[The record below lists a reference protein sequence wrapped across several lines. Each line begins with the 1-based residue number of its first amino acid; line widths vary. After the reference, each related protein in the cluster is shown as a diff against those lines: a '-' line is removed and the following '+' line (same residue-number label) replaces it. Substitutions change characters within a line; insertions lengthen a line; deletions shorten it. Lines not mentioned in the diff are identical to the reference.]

1 MKRPFTLAALGL
13 LTATSFSANAQIVL
27 DGKVTA
33 TEIGTGTNR
42 YQLASTYTG
51 THSVTGKGLQ
61 ALYVGASS
69 TKLYVMIVGSAETA
83 TDYPGYVVYLNVPG
97 KTGVAAGT
105 QLKGGSAGDSPLK
118 HTPTMDME
126 TDYGVRATLSPSS
139 MTDVYYSFV
148 DYTSGNTAPVAD
160 SYQGAGKKD
169 GTALTFS
176 TATGPFTGTRVALVK
191 SADLTAATTAGAG
204 LEMEFDLAAMGL
216 TTTSQINLMVGYV
229 KDGGAFTS
237 DVLPQVVGQ
246 TTDLGSSPN
255 FSTLAGRQN
264 VTYNLSTGILANRN
278 AIASALKFSVYPNP
292 SAGTAQVSYQVP
304 NGQQDVQM
312 EVFNCLGQRIQQ
324 LSLGRR
330 SGTQVQPLEALQAGS
345 YFVKLRVG
353 DQTTAQQLSVL

>member
-13 LTATSFSANAQIVL
+13 LTAASFSASAQIVL
-27 DGKVTA
+27 DGKVAA

-61 ALYVGASS
+61 SLYVGASS

-83 TDYPGYVVYLNVPG
+83 ADYPGYVLYLNVPG
-97 KTGVAAGT
+97 KNGVAAGT
-105 QLKGGSAGDSPLK
+105 QLKGGAAGDSPLK

-126 TDYGVRATLSPSS
+126 TDYGVRATLSPSA

-148 DYTSGNTAPVAD
+148 DYTNGNAAPVAD

-169 GTALTFS
+169 GTVLTFS
-176 TATGPFTGTRVALVK
+176 ATTGPFAGARAALVK
-191 SADLTAATTAGAG
+191 SADLTAATAAGSG
-204 LEMEFDLAAMGL
+204 LELEFDLAAMGL
-216 TTTSQINLMVGYV
+216 TSTSQINLMVGYV

-246 TTDLGSSPN
+246 TTDLGSSPD

-264 VTYNLSTGILANRN
+264 ITYNLSTGILASRS
-278 AIASALKFSVYPNP
+278 AVASALKFNVYPNP
-292 SAGTAQVSYQVP
+292 SPATATIDYVVSGKQEVAL
-304 NGQQDVQM
+304 D
-312 EVFNCLGQRIQQ
+312 VFNSLGQRVRSIASGSQSGAQ
-324 LSLGRR
+324 SYSLDNLA
-330 SGTQVQPLEALQAGS
+330 SGA

-353 DQTTAQQLSVL
+353 ENNTSQKIVIQ

>member
-1 MKRPFTLAALGL
+1 MKKPFTLACLGL
-13 LTATSFSANAQIVL
+13 LTAASFSANAQIVL
-27 DGKVTA
+27 DGKVSA

-51 THSVTGKGLQ
+51 THSVSGKGLQ
-61 ALYVGASS
+61 ALYIGASS

-105 QLKGGSAGDSPLK
+105 QLKGGAAGDSPLK

-126 TDYGVRATLSPSS
+126 TDYGVRATLSPST

-148 DYTSGNTAPVAD
+148 DYTNGNAAPVPD
-160 SYQGAGKKD
+160 SYQGSGKKD
-169 GTALTFS
+169 GSVSTFTAT
-176 TATGPFTGTRVALVK
+176 TGPFQGARVALLK
-191 SADLTAATTAGAG
+191 STDLTAATAAGSG
-204 LEMEFDLAAMGL
+204 VEMEFDLAAMGL
-216 TTTSQINLMVGYV
+216 TSTSQINLMVGYV

-264 VTYNLSTGILANRN
+264 VTYNLSTGVLANRS
-278 AIASALKFSVYPNP
+278 AIASALQFNVYPNP
-292 SAGTAQVSYQVP
+292 GVGGAQVTYQVP
-304 NGQQDVQM
+304 SGQQDVQV
-312 EVFNCLGQRIQQ
+312 EVLNALGQRVQN

-330 SGTQVQPLEALQAGS
+330 SGVQVQPLSNLKAGA

-353 DQTTAQQLSVL
+353 DQTTTQQISVL